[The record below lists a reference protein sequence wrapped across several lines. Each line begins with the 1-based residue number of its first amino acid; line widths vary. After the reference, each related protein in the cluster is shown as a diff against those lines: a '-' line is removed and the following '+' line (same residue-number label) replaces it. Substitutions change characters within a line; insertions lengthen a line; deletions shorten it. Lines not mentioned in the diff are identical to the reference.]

1 MVTTVKCRHCSKDFE
16 ADAEERT
23 VFCPHCEKETPT
35 ASFQTSRPLVAAQ
48 LDRVKSRL
56 IGCADCGA
64 PMSRRALWCPA
75 CGSIQRSLFGL
86 LFEVAGTLALVWL
99 AFAVLGWFIL
109 KLIEAAF
116 AAWQ

>member
-1 MVTTVKCRHCSKDFE
+1 MVTTVKCRHCGKDFE

-35 ASFQTSRPLVAAQ
+35 ASFQTSRPFVAAQ
-48 LDRVKSRL
+48 LDHAKSRMT
-56 IGCADCGA
+56 GCADCGA

-86 LFEVAGTLALVWL
+86 LWTIAATWGLVWL
-99 AFAVLGWFIL
+99 VFGVLGWLIL
-109 KLIEAAF
+109 KLIEAAG
-116 AAWQ
+116 AAW